1 MTNNLIKYTA
11 GSNKGQ
17 TAQGDVF
24 NDPFRLGKVD
34 PQYTSSR
41 VTDTYTLAEDTETFT
56 MNWKPVVKG
65 TISVTAG
72 GTTYVDD
79 GAGKVIAVPAGGRVS
94 RRTVMVQPVED
105 PSNMGDLRLEGTT
118 PVVETVVFDAT
129 GAAVTT
135 AAGEVDYATGVITF
149 TTAVKGDVQVAYS
162 YNNAV
167 IPQNDL
173 PILNA
178 RMESMP
184 LLARARRIAI
194 YYLKRVA

>member
-1 MTNNLIKYTA
+1 
-11 GSNKGQ
+11 
-17 TAQGDVF
+17 
-24 NDPFRLGKVD
+24 
-34 PQYTSSR
+34 
-41 VTDTYTLAEDTETFT
+41 

-118 PVVETVVFDAT
+118 PVVETVVFNST

-162 YNNAV
+162 YKFV
-167 IPQNDL
+167 
-173 PILNA
+173 
-178 RMESMP
+178 
-184 LLARARRIAI
+184 
-194 YYLKRVA
+194 VA